1 MCQQFTIKTHFK
13 KSKQVCVNN
22 LPSKHTLKSQNKYV
36 STLYH
41 QNTLEKVKTSMCQHF
56 TIKTH
61 FKKSKQVCVN
71 NLPSKHTLKS
81 QNKYVSTIY
90 HQNTL

>member
-22 LPSKHTLKSQNKYV
+22 LPSK
-36 STLYH
+36 
-41 QNTLEKVKTSMCQHF
+41 
-56 TIKTH
+56 
-61 FKKSKQVCVN
+61 QVCVN
-71 NLPSKHTLKS
+71 TLPSKHTLKS